1 MQHLLDA
8 GRDVIAVSV
17 RKVGD
22 GDLRIGMN
30 VTFGH
35 HIGEAVAS
43 RRPHVDGLG
52 VSHAEDPRVHL
63 RVCGTLPPER
73 RMPDLV
79 ARADENDVRRRRRPI
94 RTSECLATR

>member
-1 MQHLLDA
+1 
-8 GRDVIAVSV
+8 
-17 RKVGD
+17 
-22 GDLRIGMN
+22 
-30 VTFGH
+30 
-35 HIGEAVAS
+35 
-43 RRPHVDGLG
+43 LG